1 MAGRE
6 GAPKRPRDGEA
17 KKAPSRGAAKSSD
30 GGSDA
35 KRAKGAHGGPA
46 KHDGKPA
53 YRPSIDPSTMGR

>member
-17 KKAPSRGAAKSSD
+17 KKAPRDGAAKTH

-35 KRAKGAHGGPA
+35 KRAKSAHGGPA